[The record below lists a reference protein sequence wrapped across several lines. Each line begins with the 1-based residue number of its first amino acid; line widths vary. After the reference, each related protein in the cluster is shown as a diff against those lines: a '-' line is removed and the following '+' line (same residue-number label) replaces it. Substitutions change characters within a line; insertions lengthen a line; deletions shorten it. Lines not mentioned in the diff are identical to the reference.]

1 MNVTEEA
8 TTVIKT
14 TLKTT
19 VTTAATATE
28 TGTDVDAAAAQ
39 ATNTNSGERKT
50 YGMLIFG
57 LLATQ
62 ITLTLC

>member
-28 TGTDVDAAAAQ
+28 TVTGVEAAAAQ
-39 ATNTNSGERKT
+39 ATNTNSGERTT
-50 YGMLIFG
+50 YDTFIFG
-57 LLATQ
+57 LLAT
-62 ITLTLC
+62 LTLC